1 VRLGE
6 WRANAPAREAVA
18 DKVLQVVEEV
28 LATFG
33 CEADPGCWITWGDE
47 PATRWMLLAPTD
59 AGLVTLAVR
68 VNIPQEGPRAA
79 GKLVR
84 WARVQVGEFSVE
96 MQGGHRF
103 ASASL
108 EGVVLRGIDAEADRI
123 GAFLRAVFAAIDG
136 RPPPN
141 GVAAAEAGATEA
153 TE

>member
-6 WRANAPAREAVA
+6 WRASAPAPEAVA
-18 DKVLQVVEEV
+18 DKVLGVVEPV

-33 CEADPGCWITWGDE
+33 CEADPECWITWGDE

-59 AGLVTLAVR
+59 AGLVTVAVR
-68 VNIPQEGPRAA
+68 VNIPQEGPRAG

-96 MQGGHRF
+96 MQGSHRF

-123 GAFLRAVFAAIDG
+123 GAFLQAVFAAIDG
-136 RPPPN
+136 RPAPDT
-141 GVAAAEAGATEA
+141 AAPARAGAASSSE
-153 TE
+153 